1 MKKFIKIFFIILAI
15 LLIFIIADTIQAKIF
30 DNNPLIRIR
39 FNKDGGNVDSEGN
52 NLKYKK
58 LEDVELD
65 YDLAQMVEDKCYIVL
80 KSNKTN
86 NRDVLDKFIIYN
98 IEELD
103 NFIKNVE
110 SKKSDEIRIVEYT
123 PDEQQP
129 ILTNLQYKDNK
140 FIMQIDNRRDGVARQ
155 EDKKIVTT
163 EYDSSEYVLS
173 EGEEH
178 SNESN
183 TQKSHELILKS
194 NKSNITVFIC
204 NYFEVE
210 KDDEQ
215 KFQIQFNKNLNGEEK
230 TKILGKDETDKYDY
244 DIYSYKGTV
253 DIIINNKKMTLRDA
267 LLKDEVTIDEILE
280 KADKD
285 VNDLKI
291 YMAYYLD
298 GGSRCYLYEDYSIL
312 KFHTLEG
319 NHDLYFGVPSMNIN
333 DVE

>member
-1 MKKFIKIFFIILAI
+1 MKKCIKIFFIILAI
-15 LLIFIIADTIQAKIF
+15 LLIFIIADTIFRWEKYAPPEEIYE
-30 DNNPLIRIR
+30 
-39 FNKDGGNVDSEGN
+39 DSEAN

-58 LEDVELD
+58 LEDVQIN

-80 KSNKTN
+80 KPSKIN
-86 NRDVLDKFIIYN
+86 NRDDLDKFIIYH

-110 SKKSDEIRIVEYT
+110 NNKSDEIRIVEYT

-140 FIMQIDNRRDGVARQ
+140 FIMQIDNRRDGAAQQ

-173 EGEEH
+173 KGKEH
-178 SNESN
+178 NNESN
-183 TQKSHELILKS
+183 TQKSYELILKS
-194 NKSNITVFIC
+194 KKSNDTVFIC
-204 NYFEVE
+204 NYFEIE
-210 KDDEQ
+210 KDNEP
-215 KFQIQFNKNLNGEEK
+215 KFQIQFNKNVNGEEK

-244 DIYSYKGTV
+244 DIYSYKGKV

-267 LLKDEVTIDEILE
+267 LLKNKITIDEILE
-280 KADKD
+280 EADKD
-285 VNDLKI
+285 VSNMKI
-291 YMAYYLD
+291 YMDYYAD

-319 NHDLYFGVPSMNIN
+319 NRDLYFGTPSMNIN
-333 DVE
+333 DVD